1 MKINHVM
8 GNTTHSSIFDA
19 FIGYFKK
26 YAPPSVE
33 HLVSPD
39 PIEGCDVYHHH
50 RPHISKSI
58 PKNSVCTVH
67 HDLKDQDGWLSLDK
81 FIEAYRDSA
90 AVVCLNSEQERL
102 LNNQYQIDSTIVI
115 PHGINTA
122 VFDPKKNSASA
133 REKVTLGFFSRRY
146 GRGVKGEFRLYEIAK
161 RLSAENFRFLL
172 VGKDR
177 LIDAKKLE
185 SMGFEVECYEFL
197 PYRLMPDA
205 YAKIDAL
212 LILSNFEGG
221 PACIPEA
228 VYTHTPIFSTRVGM
242 AIDYVRPALGENGLF
257 LDDDFDIAAEEIMEF
272 FSLKRSLSFS
282 PVLSWQEVVSKYHS
296 VYQAVVEKNENRY
309 FNFGPGSY
317 SQKEFFQP
325 V

>member
-8 GNTTHSSIFDA
+8 GNTVHSSIFDA

-26 YAPPSVE
+26 HAPSSVE

-58 PKNSVCTVH
+58 PKNSICTVH
-67 HDLKDQDGWLSLDK
+67 HDLKDQDAWLSLEQ
-81 FIEAYRDSA
+81 FIEAYRASDT
-90 AVVCLNSEQERL
+90 VVCLNSEQERL
-102 LNNQYQIDSTIVI
+102 LNNQYQIDSTVVI
-115 PHGINTA
+115 PHGINTS
-122 VFDPKKNSASA
+122 VFNAKVEANSICG
-133 REKVTLGFFSRRY
+133 KVTLGFFSRRY

-161 RLSAENFRFLL
+161 RLPPEDFRFLL

-177 LIDAKKLE
+177 LIDAKRLE

-228 VYTHTPIFSTRVGM
+228 VFTQTPIFSTRVGM
-242 AIDYVRPALGENGLF
+242 AIDYVRPELGENGLF
-257 LDDDFDIAAEEIMEF
+257 VDDDFDVAAEEISDF
-272 FSLKRSLSFS
+272 FALDKSLYFS
-282 PVLSWQEVVSKYHS
+282 PVLSWHEVVRKYHS
-296 VYQAVVEKNENRY
+296 VYQTVFEKNEDRY
-309 FNFGPGSY
+309 FNFRSGSY

>member
-8 GNTTHSSIFDA
+8 GNSVQSSIFDA

-33 HLVSPD
+33 HFVSPD

-58 PKNSVCTVH
+58 PQNSVCTVH
-67 HDLKDQDGWLSLDK
+67 HDPKDHDGWLNLEQ
-81 FIEAYRDSA
+81 FIAAYRDSA

-102 LNNQYQIDSTIVI
+102 LSSRHQIDNTVVI
-115 PHGINTA
+115 PHGINTE
-122 VFDPKKNSASA
+122 VFNDKV
-133 REKVTLGFFSRRY
+133 RVRLRDEKVTLGFFSRRY

-161 RLSAENFRFLL
+161 RLPPERFRFFL

-177 LIDAKKLE
+177 LVDAKKLE
-185 SMGFEVECYEFL
+185 SMGFEVDCYEFL

-205 YAKIDAL
+205 YARIDAL

-228 VYTHTPIFSTRVGM
+228 VYTQTPIFSTRVGM
-242 AIDYVRPALGENGLF
+242 AVDYVRPSLGENGLF
-257 LDDDFDIAAEEIMEF
+257 IDQDLDVAAEDISDF
-272 FSLKRSLSFS
+272 FALKKSLSFTS
-282 PVLSWQEVVSKYHS
+282 VLSWQDVVSNYHS
-296 VYQAVVEKNENRY
+296 VYQAVVEKNESRY
-309 FNFGPGSY
+309 FNLGSGSY
-317 SQKEFFQP
+317 SQKEFFQLI
-325 V
+325 

>member
-1 MKINHVM
+1 M
-8 GNTTHSSIFDA
+8 GNSVHSSIFDA

-26 YAPPSVE
+26 YAPPLVE
-33 HLVSPD
+33 HFISAD
-39 PIEGCDVYHHH
+39 PTEGCDVYHHH

-58 PKNSVCTVH
+58 PKNSICTVH

-90 AVVCLNSEQERL
+90 KVVCLNSEQERL
-102 LNNQYQIDSTIVI
+102 LNIKYQIDSTVVI
-115 PHGINTA
+115 PHGVNTA
-122 VFDPKKNSASA
+122 VFEAKAKVPPADK
-133 REKVTLGFFSRRY
+133 KVTMGFFSRRY

-161 RLSAENFRFLL
+161 RLSVENFRFLL

-185 SMGFEVECYEFL
+185 LMGFEVECYEFL

-205 YAKIDAL
+205 YTKIDAL

-228 VYTHTPIFSTRVGM
+228 VYTQTPILSTRVGM
-242 AIDYVRPALGENGLF
+242 AVDYINPALGENGLF
-257 LDDDFDIAAEEIMEF
+257 IDDDFDVAAEQISDF
-272 FSLKRSLSFS
+272 FALKKSLTFS
-282 PVLSWQEVVSKYHS
+282 PVFSWQEVVSKYHS
-296 VYQAVVEKNENRY
+296 VYQAVIEENESGYLNL
-309 FNFGPGSY
+309 GPGTY